1 MLTYTAEHTAAHT
14 SVVIY
19 CNTLANL
26 GQALIASVVVLGR
39 DYFSSQLICAL
50 RASHAGCLLLLLV
63 LLGRGLRLHRLFP
76 QDKLGLADLGLGVPL
91 PLLGNHDLAKCLK
104 LNRTNTQLGI
114 TKTARHT
121 ISIPYS

>member
-19 CNTLANL
+19 WNTLANL
-26 GQALIASVVVLGR
+26 GQARRASVVVLEI
-39 DYFSSQLICAL
+39 YFSSQLICAL
-50 RASHAGCLLLLLV
+50 RARHAGCLLLLVLV

-76 QDKLGLADLGLGVPL
+76 QGELGLANLGQGILL
-91 PLLGNHDLAKCLK
+91 RLLGSHDLAKCLK

-114 TKTARHT
+114 TKTASYT
-121 ISIPYS
+121 ISIP

>member
-19 CNTLANL
+19 WNTLANL
-26 GQALIASVVVLGR
+26 GQARRAIIVVLDFR
-39 DYFSSQLICAL
+39 SQLICAL
-50 RASHAGCLLLLLV
+50 RARHAGCLLLLVLV

-76 QDKLGLADLGLGVPL
+76 QGELGLADLGLGVPL

-121 ISIPYS
+121 ISIP

>member
-19 CNTLANL
+19 WNTLANL
-26 GQALIASVVVLGR
+26 GQALIAIIVVL
-39 DYFSSQLICAL
+39 DFLSQLICAL
-50 RASHAGCLLLLLV
+50 RASHAGYLLLLLV
-63 LLGRGLRLHRLFP
+63 LLGRGLCLHCLFP
-76 QDKLGLADLGLGVPL
+76 QGELGLANLGQGILL
-91 PLLGNHDLAKCLK
+91 RLLGSHDLAKCLK

-121 ISIPYS
+121 ISIP